1 MNRVKYEM
9 ARLSAAVRG
18 VLPATSPI
26 HLGTRVLM
34 FHDLTSGRSRRD
46 VYSLPAETFMA
57 SIPALTEWVATE
69 HSQFVAFSG
78 EPLPGVAIT
87 FDDGYQSTFKVA
99 SQVLSELSIPFHIF
113 VTKQFVEGGNDR
125 FLTREDIQ
133 TLSKNPLVTFGLHG
147 VTHTPFTQL
156 TSSALTG
163 ELRDSRKWLE
173 DLIGRPVET
182 LSYPHGDFNQPVTD
196 IVASEGFVAAA
207 GSAVGTFRLSQQRLT
222 IPRIDV
228 WSLDTTSV
236 IVAKT
241 RGDWD
246 HILP

>member
-9 ARLSAAVRG
+9 ARLSAVVRG

-26 HLGTRVLM
+26 HSGTRVLM
-34 FHDLTSGRSRRD
+34 FHDLIAQKTRRD
-46 VYSLPAETFMA
+46 VYSLPAETFSA
-57 SIPALTEWVATE
+57 SIPALAEWVATE

-99 SQVLSELSIPFHIF
+99 RQVLSELSIPFHVF
-113 VTKQFVEGGNDR
+113 VTKQLIESGNDHY
-125 FLTREDIQ
+125 LSTGDIK
-133 TLSKNPLVTFGLHG
+133 TLSTNPSVTFGLHG
-147 VTHTPFTQL
+147 VTHTPFSQL
-156 TSSALTG
+156 APSALAG
-163 ELRDSRKWLE
+163 ELRDSRNWLE
-173 DLIGRPVET
+173 DLVGRPVET
-182 LSYPHGDFNQPVTD
+182 LSYPHGDFSRPVID
-196 IVASEGFVAAA
+196 VVAAEGFVAAA
-207 GSAVGTFRLSQQRLT
+207 CSAVGTFRLSQQRLT
-222 IPRIDV
+222 IPRIDI
-228 WSLDTTSV
+228 WSLDSTNV